1 MRSVVIGVAGV
12 VCGIALVANCG
23 PGGGVYQ
30 VLDMMGLVDGA
41 SSKPSDGPIGNADAT
56 PGNPVSCTPA
66 ESFCDGAKL
75 WTCTYTGKDA
85 TFATDCAAQGS
96 ATNPSTCATTGCPS
110 SSKACCR
117 RAMPLW
123 KWNFSQ
129 PALVGEAYVAN
140 YDPGST
146 YIPVSK
152 ACTGGSGF
160 GFTSATLVRAPS
172 TCPTTTIYIQPGFD
186 RKKLPNVGVNYP
198 FPTDGMGLSATVGDV
213 GCYNWTGTMRLDSD
227 LPNWSVTIN
236 ATCADAG
243 KGSFKVIGTMS
254 GNE

>member
-1 MRSVVIGVAGV
+1 MRSVVVGVAGV

-30 VLDMMGLVDGA
+30 VLDMMGIVDGS

-56 PGNPVSCTPA
+56 PGNPVSCAPA
-66 ESFCDGAKL
+66 ESFCEGNKV
-75 WTCTYTGKDA
+75 WTCTYSGRDA
-85 TFATDCAAQGS
+85 IGGVDCAAQGS
-96 ATNPSTCATTGCPS
+96 ATNPSNCATTGCPS
-110 SSKACCR
+110 GSKACCR
-117 RAMPLW
+117 RTMPLW

-140 YDPGST
+140 YDQGSV
-146 YIPVSK
+146 YLSVSK
-152 ACTGGSGF
+152 TCNGGGLGLSMSSLARLQSSCPANI
-160 GFTSATLVRAPS
+160 TSITA
-172 TCPTTTIYIQPGFD
+172 GFD
-186 RKKLPNVGVNYP
+186 RKKLPNVGVNYS
-198 FPTDGMGLSATVGDV
+198 FPTDGMTLSATIGDAT
-213 GCYNWTGTMRLDSD
+213 CFNWTGTMRLDSD
-227 LPNWSVTIN
+227 LPTWSVTIN

>member
-66 ESFCDGAKL
+66 ESFCDGNKV
-75 WTCTYTGKDA
+75 WTCTYSGKDA
-85 TFATDCAAQGS
+85 IGGVDCATQGS
-96 ATNPSTCATTGCPS
+96 ATNPGICSTSGCPS
-110 SSKACCR
+110 GAKACCR
-117 RAMPLW
+117 RQMPPW
-123 KWNFSQ
+123 KLNLSQ
-129 PALVGEAYVAN
+129 PNLVGEAYAS
-140 YDPGST
+140 GSDG
-146 YIPVSK
+146 ISIG
-152 ACTGGSGF
+152 TGKVCNGSGGF
-160 GFTSATLVRAPS
+160 GLSYAILTRTIATM
-172 TCPTTTIYIQPGFD
+172 TCPPASVQIFPSFD

-198 FPTDGMGLSATVGDV
+198 FPTDGMTLSATVGEV
-213 GCYNWTGTMRLDSD
+213 TCYSWTGTMRLDSD
-227 LPNWSVTIN
+227 LPTWSVTIN

>member
-85 TFATDCAAQGS
+85 TGGFDCATQGS
-96 ATNPSTCATTGCPS
+96 ATNPSSCSTSGCPS
-110 SSKACCR
+110 GAKACCR
-117 RAMPLW
+117 RQLPIG

-129 PALVGEAYVAN
+129 PAVAGETHSI
-140 YDPGST
+140 GSDGFGLST
-146 YIPVSK
+146 GK
-152 ACTGGSGF
+152 TCTGSGF
-160 GFTSATLVRAPS
+160 GLNYALFQRVTV
-172 TCPTTTIYIQPGFD
+172 TCPSSYINILPRFD
-186 RKKLPNVGVNYP
+186 RKKLPNAGVNYP
-198 FPTDGMGLSATVGDV
+198 FPTDGMTLSATIGDES
-213 GCYNWTGTMRLDSD
+213 CYNWMGTMRFDSD